1 MIFYYK
7 NVEKEI
13 QCDDVPENTKHI
25 VIPRD
30 YSFGLLNL
38 PEHVNE
44 LSLESKYITPY
55 NSITH
60 NIEILNIRLLTI
72 CNCGIKLSNLPPTL
86 KKIRL
91 LDYSRFT
98 EFEFITNNLYNSVY
112 SIEERLRNNMKKII
126 TGNIKKVPLDCIVT
140 NKFNEEL
147 LDIIIN
153 KDDYTFLI

>member
-1 MIFYYK
+1 MIFYYQ
-7 NVEKEI
+7 NVDKEI
-13 QCDDVPENTKHI
+13 EASDIPENTKHV
-25 VIPRD
+25 VIPSK

-44 LSLESKYITPY
+44 LSLESKYVIPY
-55 NSITH
+55 NSITPSV
-60 NIEILNIRLLTI
+60 EILNIRLSTI
-72 CNCGIKLSNLPPTL
+72 TRFGIKIDNLPPIL

-91 LDYSRFT
+91 LDYSKFT
-98 EFEFITNNLYNSVY
+98 EFEFITNNLYDSIY

-126 TGNIKKVPLDCIVT
+126 IDNIKRVPYDCIVT
-140 NKFNEEL
+140 NKFDEVL